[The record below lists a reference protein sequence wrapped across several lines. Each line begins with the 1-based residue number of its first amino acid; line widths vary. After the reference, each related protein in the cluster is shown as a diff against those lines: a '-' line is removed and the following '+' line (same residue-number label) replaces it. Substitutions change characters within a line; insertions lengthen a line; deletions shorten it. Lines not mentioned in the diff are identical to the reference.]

1 MREYVIKIRETME
14 ELVTVEASSE
24 QEAKEKVKAAWKN
37 GDYILGSKH
46 FLSVAFILCEKK
58 S

>member
-14 ELVTVEASSE
+14 ELVTMEASSE

-37 GDYILGSKH
+37 GELIFYP
-46 FLSVAFILCEKK
+46 KK
-58 S
+58 QKKV